1 MSGEI
6 HWIVEF
12 DVKEGE
18 FENLMSVANDL
29 VASTKN
35 EPDTKNYEWFASGD
49 KKKIHLYERYTDSAA
64 ALAHLKTFDEKFAAR
79 LLATVDP
86 TRMVVYGDPT
96 NDAKAVLDGFG
107 AVYMGQI
114 GGFAR

>member
-1 MSGEI
+1 
-6 HWIVEF
+6 
-12 DVKEGE
+12 
-18 FENLMSVANDL
+18 MSVVNDL

-35 EPDTKNYEWFASGD
+35 EPDARNYEWFASGD

-64 ALAHLKTFDEKFAAR
+64 ALAHLETFNEKFAQR

-86 TRMVVYGDPT
+86 ARMVVYGDPT
-96 NDAKAVLDGFG
+96 SEARKVLDGFG
-107 AVYMGQI
+107 AIYMAQI